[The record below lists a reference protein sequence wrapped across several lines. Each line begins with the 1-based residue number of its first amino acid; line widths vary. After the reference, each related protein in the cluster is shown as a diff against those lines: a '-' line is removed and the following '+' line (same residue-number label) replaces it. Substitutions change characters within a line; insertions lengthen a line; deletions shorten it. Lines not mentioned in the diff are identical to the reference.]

1 MFVGCVELV
10 RVGHGRWVWQRRSQA
25 GLVVATG
32 PSHRYRWSA
41 RRSARRANGADLPV
55 FIVKPSGRPEHMGRP
70 IGDVV
75 PSL

>member
-32 PSHRYRWSA
+32 PSRRYRWSA

-55 FIVKPSGRPEHMGRP
+55 FVVKRSGSPEP
-70 IGDVV
+70 IGRTVVDVV